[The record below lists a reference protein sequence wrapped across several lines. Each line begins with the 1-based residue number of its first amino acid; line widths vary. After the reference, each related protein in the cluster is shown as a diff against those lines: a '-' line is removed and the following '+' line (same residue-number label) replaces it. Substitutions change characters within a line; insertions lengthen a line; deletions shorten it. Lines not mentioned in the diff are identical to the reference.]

1 MKPTITRHTLPNG
14 LTVLLEENRSAPV
27 ISLNLLVKVGS
38 AMETAP
44 EAGICHFIEHM
55 LFKGTP
61 TRPVGRIARDVE
73 AAGGEINAYTSFDHT
88 VYYIN
93 MASRYAD
100 EGLKILADAVQHPL
114 FDAREVEREAE
125 VICEEIRRGLDNP
138 QHVLMEHLFAGAYGT
153 HPYGRPIIGSAV
165 TVKSFQ
171 HTDLRHFWQRWYT
184 ASQMAVVVVG
194 DFETTQLLRR
204 IEEEFCDLSTTPAP
218 VMPDLLTL
226 NDTIGPQ
233 CLTERLNI
241 QTSYFALAV
250 PTPEI
255 TAAAVPALDILSH
268 LLGGGES
275 SRLEQIVK
283 ERKRLVQ
290 SIYTYAFTARGL
302 GLFVIGGS
310 ATSAQMKRALPAI
323 WDVVGDVLRPGA
335 ISMAELERAKL
346 NIQCSEIYER
356 ETVGGQAGKHAYF
369 LSTAND
375 HQFERKYYDAV
386 ARTTLEQLHDTA
398 HTYLRPD
405 RSTLMW
411 VAPKRDK
418 IVPATQAA
426 AWCRLPAPRPVT
438 TVPGPRAVARPVLLK
453 FPNGLRCVVRPEHR
467 LPLVSI
473 QAVMHGGTRYE
484 TAAINGI
491 NALLTNTLTKGT
503 RSRDAATVAETI
515 DAIGGGLNAGAGR
528 NSVAIRSEFLS
539 AKLTE
544 GFTLFAETLRE
555 PAFAPEEVAK
565 ERNLL
570 LEAIRNQEDN
580 LPGLAMKHFCR
591 ALYGKHPYALAAI
604 GEKESVRRLGPAQ
617 LTRYYEM
624 IAHPS
629 QIVLGVSGD
638 IEPAFVEELVRRHI
652 WWPARRL
659 AARPKLPK
667 LAAVKPQT
675 VTTRRAEKQ
684 QAHIFYGVRGTTVTA
699 PDRYAFSVLNQILSG
714 QGGRL
719 FLTLRDQMSLAY
731 SVSASL
737 QLGIEPGY
745 FAVYIGTEP
754 AKVHTAIEGIEQQ
767 LRQLTDEPVTDEEFS
782 RAREHLVG
790 TYELDL
796 QRNSAIAGM
805 HALNLL
811 YGLGLDEL
819 ARYPAKILAVTPR
832 DLLRVAKKYFR
843 KDAVV
848 CSIVTP

>member
-1 MKPTITRHTLPNG
+1 MKSSITRHTLPNG
-14 LTVLLEENRSAPV
+14 LTVLLEENHSAPV
-27 ISLNLLVKVGS
+27 ISLNVLVKVGS
-38 AMETAP
+38 AMEVGP

-114 FDAREVEREAE
+114 FDATEVEREAE
-125 VICEEIRRGLDNP
+125 VICEEIRRGQDSP
-138 QHVLMEHLFAGAYGT
+138 QHVLMEHLFAHAYGT
-153 HPYGRPIIGSAV
+153 HPYGRPIIGSAE
-165 TVKSFQ
+165 TVKAFR

-184 ASQMAVVVVG
+184 APQMALVVVG
-194 DFETTQLLRR
+194 DFDTTQLLRR
-204 IEEEFCDLSTTPAP
+204 IEEEFCDLANTPTP
-218 VMPDLLTL
+218 PMPNLVTPLEVG
-226 NDTIGPQ
+226 GPQ
-233 CLTERLNI
+233 CFTERLNI

-250 PTPEI
+250 PIPEI
-255 TAAAVPALDILSH
+255 TAPPVPILDLLSH
-268 LLGGGES
+268 ILGGGES

-283 ERKRLVQ
+283 ERKQLVQ
-290 SIYTYAFTARGL
+290 SIYTYAFTARGV

-310 ATSAQMKRALPAI
+310 TNTGHMKRALPAI
-323 WDVVGDVLRPGA
+323 WDVVGEALHPGA

-346 NIQCSEIYER
+346 NIQSSEVYER

-375 HQFERKYYDAV
+375 HLFERRYYEAV
-386 ARTTLEQLHDTA
+386 ARTTREQIHDAA
-398 HTYLRPD
+398 HAYLRPD
-405 RSTLMW
+405 QSTLMW

-418 IVPATQAA
+418 VPASTTTTQ
-426 AWCRLPAPRPVT
+426 WCRLPAPRPVT
-438 TVPGPRAVARPVLLK
+438 TVPGPRAVVRPQLLK

-467 LPLVSI
+467 LPLVSV

-484 TAAINGI
+484 TTQTNGI
-491 NALLTNTLTKGT
+491 NALLTSTLTKGT
-503 RSRDAATVAETI
+503 RSRDAATIAETI

-565 ERNLL
+565 ERTLL
-570 LEAIRNQEDN
+570 LEAIRNQDDN
-580 LPGLAMKHFCR
+580 LPSLALKHFCR
-591 ALYGKHPYALAAI
+591 ALYGKHPYAFSAI
-604 GEKESVRRLGPAQ
+604 GEKESVKRLGSSHLA
-617 LTRYYEM
+617 RYYDL

-638 IEPAFVEELVRRHI
+638 IEPGFVQELVRRHV

-659 AARPKLPK
+659 AARPKLPR
-667 LAAVKPQT
+667 LAPVKPQT

-684 QAHIFYGVRGTTVTA
+684 QAHIFYGVRGTTVGA
-699 PDRYAFSVLNQILSG
+699 PDRYAFSILNQILSG

-719 FLTLRDQMSLAY
+719 FLTLRDQQSLAY
-731 SVSASL
+731 SVNASL
-737 QLGIEPGY
+737 QLGIEAGY

-754 AKVHTAIEGIEQQ
+754 GKVQTAIHGIEQQ
-767 LRQLTDEPVTDEEFS
+767 LRRLTEEPVTDEEFA

-805 HALNLL
+805 HALNVL

-819 ARYPAKILAVTPR
+819 ARYPARILAVTKQ
-832 DLLRVAKKYFR
+832 DVLRTAKKYFR
-843 KDAVV
+843 TDAVV
-848 CSIVTP
+848 CSVVTP